1 VAEDVG
7 AAGRGDWARE
17 CAVFT
22 RYLTGA
28 PPADTV
34 TAHYL
39 ELRPTI
45 PAGPTPDAVDRMLLS
60 VARISPAAARMAD
73 AYSRIMR
80 PASALRQALVL
91 LLAILENSPPTDLWL
106 NRSAK
111 NRPGGVVVGLLG
123 RLALFAVLLGAGIV
137 VLGPPHLFQRALGR
151 R

>member
-1 VAEDVG
+1 VAEDAG
-7 AAGRGDWARE
+7 AADRGAWSRE

-28 PPADTV
+28 PPADAV

-60 VARISPAAARMAD
+60 VARTSPAAARMAD
-73 AYSRIMR
+73 AYCRIVR
-80 PASALRQALVL
+80 PESAVRQALVL

-106 NRSAK
+106 NRSAP
-111 NRPGGVVVGLLG
+111 NGPAGVVAGVAG
-123 RLALFAVLLGAGIV
+123 RLALFALLLGAGIV